1 MDMKKNYGTNK
12 VLENEGV
19 WVDLGDGASIKVARV
34 GNKENTTLVKRLT
47 APHKVAI
54 RANKLPDEIW
64 EKITIEAV
72 ASTILLDWKGLKED
86 GKLIPYSKEN
96 AVQLLTDYKDFRDQ
110 VSGLSSELALFQA
123 EDEAAVTK
131 N

>member
-1 MDMKKNYGTNK
+1 MKKNYGTNK

-34 GNKENTTLVKRLT
+34 GNKENTALVKRLT

-54 RANKLPDEIW
+54 RTNKLPDEIW
-64 EKITIEAV
+64 EKITIEAL

-86 GKLIPYSKEN
+86 GKVIAYSKEN
-96 AVQLLTDYKDFRDQ
+96 AVKLLTDYKDFRDQ